1 MCSARLLRALVAGAV
16 GWLLWLGLA
25 AGAHAGPRLL
35 TDARAHVE
43 INGRVQS
50 SDATLPY
57 VWDHWHKGQQ
67 GHAVFDIAL
76 PLSELPGE
84 PLLLYFTR
92 LGNAYEV
99 WLNGSLL
106 DRRGRLEQFD
116 GDDYA
121 QVPRLMTIP
130 AAMLSHHNRLEVRIR
145 ADRARRAG
153 IASPWVGTA
162 AEIMPLYNQEYLE
175 RVTGTQIAVIMGL
188 LVGTVAL
195 ALWWTQVNPSLPAG
209 TRREPLYLFA
219 ALAEYMWSLRVGNV
233 LLTQPPLPRFWWD
246 ILFTE
251 AIGVWIAAML
261 MFSALAVDW
270 HARLPRKQL
279 ERILLLLLV
288 LGIGCA
294 VGAQWGHLWLLT
306 AWYASLGI
314 VALAFVAEFSWAALR
329 GGSQLHRLIAA
340 ALVFNVGVGVRDWAV
355 FRLQMAHGGNSLMR
369 YSSLLFGLLLMYIVL
384 RRFRE
389 AGAQVRHLLS
399 TMAEQVAAKE
409 RALQASYAQVEG
421 LAREQER
428 VNERTRIL
436 RDLHDGVGAHISAAI
451 RQLESG
457 KASHDEVLLT
467 LRDSLDQ
474 IKLSIDAMH
483 LPAGDVT
490 GLLANLRYR
499 LEPKLSAADIELH
512 WDVDWIAPVA
522 HLDAAGM
529 RHLQYMVFESLSN
542 VLQHARA
549 RELRIEAKARG
560 AGVRIRIEDNGVG
573 FDTLRPVRNG
583 LLSLQERAR
592 AIGADLH
599 IQSHAGKTAVE
610 ITLGSAAY

>member
-1 MCSARLLRALVAGAV
+1 MSAGLLRALTGCAF

-25 AGAHAGPRLL
+25 AGARAEPQLL
-35 TDARAHVE
+35 TQARASVVIDGAE
-43 INGRVQS
+43 QS
-50 SDATLPY
+50 FDATLPY
-57 VWDHWHKGQQ
+57 VWDRWHKGRQ
-67 GHAVFDIAL
+67 GQAVFEIAL
-76 PLSELPGE
+76 QLAEVPTE
-84 PLLLYFTR
+84 PVLVYFMR

-99 WLNGSLL
+99 RLNGNLL
-106 DRRGRLEQFD
+106 DRRGRLDRFD
-116 GDDYA
+116 GNDYA
-121 QVPRLMTIP
+121 MVPRLMTIP
-130 AAMLSHHNRLEVRIR
+130 AGVLGHDNRLEVRIR

-153 IASPWVGTA
+153 LASPWVGTR
-162 AEIMPLYNQEYLE
+162 AEIMPLYEQEYLQ
-175 RVTGTQIAVIMGL
+175 RVTGTQFAVIMGL

-209 TRREPLYLFA
+209 RQREPLYLFA
-219 ALAEYMWSLRVGNV
+219 AIAEYMWSLRVGNV
-233 LLTQPPLPRFWWD
+233 LFAQSPLPRFWWD

-270 HARLPRKQL
+270 RGRFSLAALQKTL
-279 ERILLLLLV
+279 GVLLV

-306 AWYASLGI
+306 GWYACLGI
-314 VALAFVAEFSWAALR
+314 VALAFVAEYTWAAVR
-329 GGSQLHRLIAA
+329 GGSLVHRLIAA
-340 ALVFNVGVGVRDWAV
+340 ALILNVCVGVRDWAV
-355 FRLQMAHGGNSLMR
+355 FRLQMALGGNSLMR
-369 YSSLLFGLLLMYIVL
+369 YSSLLFGLLLIYIVL

-389 AGAQVRHLLS
+389 VAAQVRHLLS
-399 TMAEQVAAKE
+399 TMAAQVAAKE
-409 RALQASYAQVEG
+409 RALQASYAQVEL

-428 VNERTRIL
+428 VTERTRIL

-457 KASHDEVLLT
+457 KASHDDVLLT

-499 LEPKLSAADIELH
+499 LEPKLSAADIELL
-512 WDVDWIAPVA
+512 WDVDWLAPVER
-522 HLDAAGM
+522 LDAAGM

-549 RELRIEAKARG
+549 SRLRIEAKARA
-560 AGVRIRIEDNGVG
+560 AGVVIRIVDNGQG
-573 FDTLRPVRNG
+573 FDTGRPVRNG

-592 AIGADLH
+592 TIGAALRIH
-599 IQSHAGKTAVE
+599 SGAGETMVE
-610 ITLGSAAY
+610 ITLD

>member
-1 MCSARLLRALVAGAV
+1 MVRAGLLRAVAGCAF
-16 GWLLWLGLA
+16 GWLLWLGLV
-25 AGAHAGPRLL
+25 AGARADPLLL
-35 TDARAHVE
+35 TQAQARIE
-43 INGRVQS
+43 IDGNVQS
-50 SDATLPY
+50 LDATLPY
-57 VWDHWHKGQQ
+57 VWDRWHKGQK

-76 PLSELPGE
+76 PLTDVPSEPVLV
-84 PLLLYFTR
+84 YFMR

-99 WLNGSLL
+99 RLNGNLL
-106 DRRGRLEQFD
+106 DRRGRLDRFD
-116 GDDYA
+116 DNDYGM
-121 QVPRLMTIP
+121 VPRLMTIP
-130 AAMLSHHNRLEVRIR
+130 AGVLGHDNRLEVRIR

-153 IASPWVGTA
+153 LASPWVGTHD
-162 AEIMPLYNQEYLE
+162 EIMPLYEQEYLQ
-175 RVTGTQIAVIMGL
+175 RVSGTQIAVIMGL

-209 TRREPLYLFA
+209 RQREPLYLFA
-219 ALAEYMWSLRVGNV
+219 AIAEYMWSLRVGNV
-233 LLTQPPLPRFWWD
+233 LFAQPPLPRFWWD

-270 HARLPRKQL
+270 RGRISGKAL
-279 ERILLLLLV
+279 ERVLALLLV
-288 LGIGCA
+288 VGIGCA

-306 AWYASLGI
+306 AWYAGLGI
-314 VALAFVAEFSWAALR
+314 VSLAFVAEYTWTAVR

-340 ALVFNVGVGVRDWAV
+340 ALILNVCVGVRDWAV
-355 FRLQMAHGGNSLMR
+355 FRVQMTLGGNSLMR

-389 AGAQVRHLLS
+389 VAAQVRHLLS
-399 TMAEQVAAKE
+399 TMEAQVAAKE
-409 RALQASYAQVEG
+409 HALQASYAQVEL

-428 VNERTRIL
+428 VTERTRIL

-457 KASHDEVLLT
+457 KASNDEVLLT

-499 LEPKLSAADIELH
+499 LEPKLSAADIELL
-512 WDVDWIAPVA
+512 WDVDWLAPVQR
-522 HLDAAGM
+522 LDAAGM

-542 VLQHARA
+542 VLQHAQA
-549 RELRIEAKARG
+549 RQLRIEAKSCG
-560 AGVRIRIEDNGVG
+560 AGVVVRIIDNGVG
-573 FDTLRPVRNG
+573 FNTGRPARNG
-583 LLSLQERAR
+583 LLSLQDRAR
-592 AIGADLH
+592 AIGACLRIH
-599 IQSHAGKTAVE
+599 SGTGETMVE
-610 ITLGSAAY
+610 ITLE

>member
-1 MCSARLLRALVAGAV
+1 MRGARLSRAILACAA

-25 AGAHAGPRLL
+25 PCVQAAPLLL
-35 TDARAHVE
+35 TQA
-43 INGRVQS
+43 RVQVEVDGNLQS
-50 SDATLPY
+50 AEATLPY
-57 VWDHWHKGQQ
+57 VWDQWHKGRQ
-67 GHAVFDIAL
+67 GHAAFEIAL
-76 PLSELPGE
+76 PLAEVPDE
-84 PLLLYFTR
+84 PVLLYFTR

-99 WLNGSLL
+99 RLNGNLL
-106 DRRGRLEQFD
+106 DSRGRLERFD
-116 GDDYA
+116 GSDYA

-130 AAMLSHHNRLEVRIR
+130 AGVLQRDNRLEVRIR

-153 IASPWVGTA
+153 VASPWVGTR
-162 AEIMPLYNQEYLE
+162 AEIMPLYEQDYLQ
-175 RVTGTQIAVIMGL
+175 RVTGTQVAVIVGL

-195 ALWWTQVNPSLPAG
+195 ALWWTQVDPTQPAG
-209 TRREPLYLFA
+209 RRREPLYLFA
-219 ALAEYMWSLRVGNV
+219 AVAEYMWSLRVGSV
-233 LLTQPPLPRFWWD
+233 LLAQPPLPRFWWD
-246 ILFTE
+246 IVFTE

-270 HARLPRKQL
+270 HGRFSRAAL
-279 ERILLLLLV
+279 ERTLKLLLV
-288 LGIGCA
+288 LGLGCA
-294 VGAQWGHLWLLT
+294 VGAQWGQLWMLT
-306 AWYASLGI
+306 LWYAGLGV
-314 VALAFVAEFSWAALR
+314 VALCFVAEYSWAALR
-329 GGSQLHRLIAA
+329 GGTRLHRLIAA
-340 ALVFNVGVGVRDWAV
+340 ALLFNLCVGVRDWAV

-369 YSSLLFGLLLMYIVL
+369 YSSLLFGLLLIYIVL

-389 AGAQVRHLLS
+389 AGAQVRDLLS
-399 TMAEQVAAKE
+399 TMAQQVAAKE
-409 RALQASYAQVEG
+409 RALQASYAQVER

-457 KASHDEVLLT
+457 KARNDDVLLT

-512 WDVDWIAPVA
+512 WDVDWIAPIA
-522 HLDAAGM
+522 RLDAAGM

-542 VLQHARA
+542 VLQHAQA
-549 RELRIEAKARG
+549 RELRIAAKARG
-560 AGVRIRIEDNGVG
+560 AGVCIRIEDDGTG
-573 FDTLRPVRNG
+573 FDTARPLRNG
-583 LLSLQERAR
+583 LLSLHERAR
-592 AIGADLH
+592 AIGAELR
-599 IQSHAGKTAVE
+599 IRSRAGQTVVE
-610 ITLGSAAY
+610 ITLA

>member
-1 MCSARLLRALVAGAV
+1 MGVARLSRAALACAC

-25 AGAHAGPRLL
+25 LGAQAAPLLL
-35 TDARAHVE
+35 TQARVQVE
-43 INGRVQS
+43 INGQVAS
-50 SDATLPY
+50 ADATLPY
-57 VWDHWHKGQQ
+57 VWDQWHKGRQ
-67 GHAVFDIAL
+67 GHAVFEIAL
-76 PLSELPGE
+76 PLAEVPGE
-84 PLLLYFTR
+84 PVLLYFTR

-99 WLNGSLL
+99 RLNGHLL
-106 DRRGRLEQFD
+106 DSRGRLDRFD
-116 GDDYA
+116 GGDHA
-121 QVPRLMTIP
+121 QVPRLMAIP
-130 AAMLSHHNRLEVRIR
+130 AGMLGLDNRLEVRIR

-153 IASPWVGTA
+153 VASPWVGTR
-162 AEIMPLYNQEYLE
+162 AEIMPLYERDYLQ
-175 RVTGTQIAVIMGL
+175 RVTGTQVAVIMGL

-195 ALWWTQVNPSLPAG
+195 ALWWTQVDPTQPAG
-209 TRREPLYLFA
+209 RRREPLYLFA
-219 ALAEYMWSLRVGNV
+219 AVAEYMWSLRVGSALIV
-233 LLTQPPLPRFWWD
+233 QPPLPRFWWD
-246 ILFTE
+246 IVFTE

-261 MFSALAVDW
+261 MFSARAVDW
-270 HARLPRKQL
+270 HGRLPRALL
-279 ERILLLLLV
+279 ERTLKILLV

-294 VGAQWGHLWLLT
+294 VGAQWGELWLLT
-306 AWYASLGI
+306 LWYASLGV
-314 VALAFVAEFSWAALR
+314 VALCFVVEYSWGALR
-329 GGSQLHRLIAA
+329 GGTLLHRLIAA
-340 ALVFNVGVGVRDWAV
+340 ALVLNVGVGVRDWAV

-369 YSSLLFGLLLMYIVL
+369 YSSLLFGLLLIYIVL

-389 AGAQVRHLLS
+389 AGAQVRELLS
-399 TMAEQVAAKE
+399 TMAQQVAAKE
-409 RALQASYAQVEG
+409 QALQASYAQVER

-457 KASHDEVLLT
+457 KARNDEVLLT

-499 LEPKLSAADIELH
+499 LEPKLSAAGIELH
-512 WDVDWIAPVA
+512 WDVDWIAPLA
-522 HLDAAGM
+522 RLDAAGM

-549 RELRIEAKARG
+549 SELRIAAKASDT
-560 AGVRIRIEDNGVG
+560 GVRIRIGDNGQG
-573 FDTLRPVRNG
+573 FDSARPKRNG

-592 AIGADLH
+592 AIGAELD
-599 IQSHAGKTAVE
+599 IQSRAGQTVVE
-610 ITLGSAAY
+610 ITLP

>member
-1 MCSARLLRALVAGAV
+1 MRLRCILLCAL

-25 AGAHAGPRLL
+25 AGARAEPLEL
-35 TDARAHVE
+35 TQAQLRVE
-43 INGRVQS
+43 IDGRGQS
-50 SDATLPY
+50 FDADLPY
-57 VWDHWHKGQQ
+57 VWDRWHKGRQ
-67 GHAVFDIAL
+67 GLAVFEIAL
-76 PLSELPGE
+76 PLAEVPAE
-84 PLLLYFTR
+84 PLLVYFMR

-99 WLNGSLL
+99 RLNGHLL
-106 DRRGRLEQFD
+106 DRRGRLERFD
-116 GDDYA
+116 DNDYA

-130 AAMLSHHNRLEVRIR
+130 TGMLGLDNRLEIRIR

-153 IASPWVGTA
+153 LASLWVGTHD
-162 AEIMPLYNQEYLE
+162 EIMPLYEQEYLQ
-175 RVTGTQIAVIMGL
+175 RVTGTQFAVIMGL

-195 ALWWTQVNPSLPAG
+195 ALWWTQVDPAQPWG
-209 TRREPLYLFA
+209 RRREPLYLFA
-219 ALAEYMWSLRVGNV
+219 AIAEYMWSLRVGSV
-233 LLTQPPLPRFWWD
+233 LFAQPPLPRFWWD
-246 ILFTE
+246 ILFIE
-251 AIGVWIAAML
+251 ALGIWIAAML

-270 HARLPRKQL
+270 RGRFSQAAL
-279 ERILLLLLV
+279 ERTLCVLLI

-294 VGAQWGHLWLLT
+294 IGAQWGHLWLLT
-306 AWYASLGI
+306 TWYACLGI
-314 VALAFVAEFSWAALR
+314 VALAFVAEYSWAALR
-329 GGSQLHRLIAA
+329 GGALLHRLIAA
-340 ALVFNVGVGVRDWAV
+340 ALILNVGVGVRDWAV
-355 FRLQMAHGGNSLMR
+355 FRVQMTPGGNSLMR

-399 TMAEQVAAKE
+399 TMAAQVTAKE
-409 RALQASYAQVEG
+409 RALQASYAQVEL

-428 VNERTRIL
+428 VTERTRIL

-457 KASHDEVLLT
+457 KASHDDVLQT

-499 LEPKLSAADIELH
+499 LEPKLSAADIALL
-512 WDVDWIAPVA
+512 WDVDWLAPVA
-522 HLDAAGM
+522 RLDAAGM
-529 RHLQYMVFESLSN
+529 RHLQHMVFESLSN

-549 RELRIEAKARG
+549 SQLRIEAKGRG
-560 AGVRIRIEDNGVG
+560 AGVVIRIVDNGLG
-573 FDTLRPVRNG
+573 FDTTRPRRNG

-592 AIGADLH
+592 AIGAQLR
-599 IQSHAGKTAVE
+599 IESRAGETAVE
-610 ITLGSAAY
+610 ICLASG